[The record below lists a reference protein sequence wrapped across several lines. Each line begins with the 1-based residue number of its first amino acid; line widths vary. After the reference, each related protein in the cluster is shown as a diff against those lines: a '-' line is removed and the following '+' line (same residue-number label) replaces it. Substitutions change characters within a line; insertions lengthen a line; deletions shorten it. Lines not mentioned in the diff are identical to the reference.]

1 MEELNGKLEDVYKK
15 GVAAIREVDSNH
27 IILLGGAQW
36 NGNFKPFKDSK
47 FDDKIMYTCHRYG
60 GEPTQAAIQTI
71 INFRDSVNLPCTW
84 VR

>member
-60 GEPTQAAIQTI
+60 GEPTSCHPDDYQ
-71 INFRDSVNLPCTW
+71 LPRQCEPAH
-84 VR
+84 VHG

>member
-60 GEPTQAAIQTI
+60 GEPTK
-71 INFRDSVNLPCTW
+71 LPSRQLSTSAT
-84 VR
+84 V

>member
-60 GEPTQAAIQTI
+60 GETYPSCHPDDYQ
-71 INFRDSVNLPCTW
+71 LPRQCEPAH
-84 VR
+84 VHG

>member
-47 FDDKIMYTCHRYG
+47 FDDKIMYTATVT
-60 GEPTQAAIQTI
+60 EA
-71 INFRDSVNLPCTW
+71 NLPKLPSRRLSTSAT
-84 VR
+84 V